1 MKLIRFGNEGHEKPG
16 IIVNDTWY
24 DVSGVVTDYNEAFFA
39 NNDIKKL
46 QDALAAGT
54 SFPVVEPTTRL
65 GSVVARPSKIIC
77 IGLNYVDHC
86 LETNAPIPTEPV
98 LFFKST
104 TALCGPN
111 DHVVIPKNSVKTDW
125 EVELAFVIGKKASY
139 VEESEA
145 LDYVAGYCLHNDYSE
160 REFQLERGGQWAKG
174 KGCDTFAPLGP
185 FLATPDEIA
194 DVNNLKM
201 WLTVN
206 GKTYQNSNTLNL
218 VFKIPFLVHYLSQFM
233 TLLPGDVISTGTPP
247 GVGLGIK
254 PEPVYVKAGDV
265 IELGIEGLGTSK
277 QTAVAYTKNKS
288 MAAQQYFLALDLKE
302 DPALIAEYKAY
313 HQNVWPEIIESIKSS
328 GITCLDIYCVSNRL
342 FMVLEANEN
351 FSFEAKSATD
361 AVNEV
366 VQKWETLMWTYQQA
380 MPGSKPGEKWVL
392 LEKIF
397 TLPQ

>member
-16 IIVNDTWY
+16 IIVNDIWY

-39 NNDIKKL
+39 NNEIEKIKS
-46 QDALAAGT
+46 AIAAGT
-54 SFPVVEPTTRL
+54 SFPVVAPTTRL
-65 GSVVARPSKIIC
+65 GSVVARPSKIVC

-111 DHVVIPKNSVKTDW
+111 DNVVIPKNSVKTDW

-139 VEESEA
+139 VEEADA

-185 FLATPDEIA
+185 FLATTDEVD

-277 QTAVAYTKNKS
+277 QTAVAYTKK
-288 MAAQQYFLALDLKE
+288 
-302 DPALIAEYKAY
+302 
-313 HQNVWPEIIESIKSS
+313 
-328 GITCLDIYCVSNRL
+328 
-342 FMVLEANEN
+342 
-351 FSFEAKSATD
+351 
-361 AVNEV
+361 
-366 VQKWETLMWTYQQA
+366 
-380 MPGSKPGEKWVL
+380 
-392 LEKIF
+392 
-397 TLPQ
+397 